1 MTTFERLLSELGEAL
16 GIDISPGSDGIA
28 EVSADGRIVLL
39 RTDETGEREALVFS
53 IVATAP
59 EGGSFSAATLST
71 ALEMDLFGRD
81 VAGHHLGLFAGSL
94 LLSASLPLEGLDAE
108 TLAERILAVSRLA
121 RELSGRLTAAEAVA
135 ALDEPGE
142 PGVSAGS
149 ADGFL
154 AV

>member
-16 GIDISPGSDGIA
+16 GIDISPGSDGVA

-39 RTDETGEREALVFS
+39 RADETGEREALVFS

-121 RELSGRLTAAEAVA
+121 RELSGRLAAAEAVGA
-135 ALDEPGE
+135 PG
-142 PGVSAGS
+142 GVSAGS

>member
-39 RTDETGEREALVFS
+39 RTDETGEREVLVFTT
-53 IVATAP
+53 VATAP
-59 EGGSFSAATLST
+59 EGGSFSAATLSA

-121 RELSGRLTAAEAVA
+121 RELSGRLAADEAVGA
-135 ALDEPGE
+135 PG
-142 PGVSAGS
+142 GVSAGS